1 MSSATRI
8 DPWVRVLGLLKSS
21 KLEYLKTV
29 EGQYPTDTKR
39 FLHRQA
45 RLRHHH
51 FQDLELKIR
60 GQFPEATSLHLSGIQ
75 MEQRLVAS
83 FDQNTK
89 TSLEKCLEIDREIIT
104 ILHSIDVTDID
115 SQALEVILE
124 NAITSIEKIQL
135 NQKSQS
141 RSWI

>member
-83 FDQNTK
+83 LDQNTK

>member
-1 MSSATRI
+1 MSSVKCI
-8 DPWVRVLGLLKSS
+8 DLWIRVLGLLKSS

-29 EGQYPTDTKR
+29 EGQYPTETKR

-60 GQFPEATSLHLSGIQ
+60 GQFPEVTTVHLSGVQ

-83 FDQNTK
+83 LDQNTK
-89 TSLEKCLEIDREIIT
+89 TSLEKCLEIDGEIIT
-104 ILHSIDVTDID
+104 TLHAINDSEIDT
-115 SQALEVILE
+115 QALEIILN

-141 RSWI
+141 RSWL